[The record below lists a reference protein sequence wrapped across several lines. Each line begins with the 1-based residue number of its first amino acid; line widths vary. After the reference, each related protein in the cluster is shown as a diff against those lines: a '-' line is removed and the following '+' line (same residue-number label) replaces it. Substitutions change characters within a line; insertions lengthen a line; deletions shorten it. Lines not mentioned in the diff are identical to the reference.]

1 MKTARTAA
9 PDGSGESA
17 PLFGIHAVTEALRS
31 DSRSF
36 VKILLSHRHRQ
47 FSQIIRFAAI
57 RGIPIQVQP
66 REQLHRL
73 VPSGNHQGVVGVVAA
88 KAYASEDS
96 ILAHSTQQAEPALLL
111 ALDGVED
118 PQNLG
123 AILRTAESAGIHGV
137 FLPVRR
143 SVGLT
148 ASVARASAGAVEY
161 VRVARC
167 VNLGRLLER
176 LRDHAVNTVAV
187 HPHAHQLYTELDLRG
202 PTALV
207 FGGEGKGLRP
217 GVLTKCRTQV
227 RIPMRGHIASLNV
240 SASVA
245 VAVYEAVRQRTKGAK
260 AVKAATTEFG

>member
-1 MKTARTAA
+1 MKTARTEA
-9 PDGSGESA
+9 PDGSGEGA
-17 PLFGIHAVTEALRS
+17 LLFGIHAVTEALRS
-31 DSRSF
+31 ESRSF

-47 FSQIIRFAAI
+47 FSRIVHFATI

-73 VPSGNHQGVVGVVAA
+73 VPSGTHQGVVGVVAA
-88 KAYASEDS
+88 KSCASEEA
-96 ILAHSTQQAEPALLL
+96 ILAHAAQQPDPAFFL

-118 PQNLG
+118 PQNFG
-123 AILRTAESAGIHGV
+123 AILRTADLAGIHGV
-137 FLPVRR
+137 FIPDRR

-176 LRDHAVNTVAV
+176 LQDHAVNAVAV
-187 HPHAHQLYTELDLRG
+187 DPHARQFYTDLDFRG
-202 PTALV
+202 PTVLV
-207 FGGEGKGLRP
+207 FGGEGR
-217 GVLTKCRTQV
+217 GVRAGILAKCQAQA
-227 RIPMRGHIASLNV
+227 RIPIRGQVASLNV

-245 VAVYEAVRQRTKGAK
+245 VVAYEVVRQRMEGEKTTA
-260 AVKAATTEFG
+260 TEFE